1 MKANELQDALTQFL
15 ARESVQ
21 QMLVIIV
28 IIMEV
33 CVGFS
38 GAQKVVCNPAEE
50 VRADFWDK
58 MLLQLSVKE
67 STGGSWADKGILG
80 RKNTCWNSWGK
91 NRLY

>member
-1 MKANELQDALTQFL
+1 MTLGKFLSVPQFLQLKIVKLSQRVPVIMKANELQDALTQFL

-50 VRADFWDK
+50 VRADF
-58 MLLQLSVKE
+58 
-67 STGGSWADKGILG
+67 
-80 RKNTCWNSWGK
+80 
-91 NRLY
+91 

>member
-1 MKANELQDALTQFL
+1 MPQFLQLKIVKLSQRVPVIMKANELQDALTQFL

-50 VRADFWDK
+50 VRADF
-58 MLLQLSVKE
+58 
-67 STGGSWADKGILG
+67 
-80 RKNTCWNSWGK
+80 
-91 NRLY
+91 

>member
-1 MKANELQDALTQFL
+1 MTLGKFLSVPQFLQLKIVELSQRVPVIMKANELQDALTQFL

-50 VRADFWDK
+50 VRADF
-58 MLLQLSVKE
+58 
-67 STGGSWADKGILG
+67 
-80 RKNTCWNSWGK
+80 
-91 NRLY
+91 